1 MDRAQKGAVKRLL
14 EITVCP
20 LELGSVALPVE
31 RGRRPERMD
40 ARALIRRL
48 KALIVRRGLAGTV
61 WLREDCTGGC
71 HRAGPNVN
79 VDVFLKAPPGEEQD
93 HIAVESKSY
102 VYSLPSVDC
111 LVQIIDENLRPAR
124 SRRTRAARSERRRR
138 PPPC

>member
-1 MDRAQKGAVKRLL
+1 MKRLL

-20 LELGSVALPVE
+20 LESGSVVLPLK
-31 RGRRPERMD
+31 RGARPERMD
-40 ARALIRRL
+40 ARAITRRL
-48 KALIVRRGLAGTV
+48 KALISRRGLAETV

>member
-1 MDRAQKGAVKRLL
+1 MKRLL

-20 LELGSVALPVE
+20 LELGGVALPVE
-31 RGRRPERMD
+31 RGGRRGRMD
-40 ARALIRRL
+40 ARAIRKHLERLIQRRN
-48 KALIVRRGLAGTV
+48 LAGTV
-61 WLREDCTGGC
+61 WLREKCAGGC

-93 HIAVESKSY
+93 HVAVESKSY

-111 LVQIIDENLRPAR
+111 LARIIDENLRPAR
-124 SRRTRAARSERRRR
+124 SRRTRAARSGRRRR

>member
-1 MDRAQKGAVKRLL
+1 MKRLL

-20 LELGSVALPVE
+20 LESGSVVLPLK
-31 RGRRPERMD
+31 RGARPERMD
-40 ARALIRRL
+40 ARAITRRL
-48 KALIVRRGLAGTV
+48 KALISRGGLAETV
-61 WLREDCTGGC
+61 WLREDCAGGC

-79 VDVFLKAPPGEEQD
+79 VDVFVKAPPGEEQD

>member
-1 MDRAQKGAVKRLL
+1 MKRLL

-20 LELGSVALPVE
+20 LESGSVVLPLK
-31 RGRRPERMD
+31 RGGHPERMD
-40 ARALIRRL
+40 ARAIRKHLERLIQ
-48 KALIVRRGLAGTV
+48 RRGLAGTV
-61 WLREDCTGGC
+61 WLREDCAGGC

-79 VDVFLKAPPGEEQD
+79 VDVFVKAPPGEEQD

>member
-1 MDRAQKGAVKRLL
+1 MKRLL

-31 RGRRPERMD
+31 RGGRPRRMD
-40 ARALIRRL
+40 ARAITQRL
-48 KALIVRRGLAGTV
+48 KALIARRGLAGTV

-93 HIAVESKSY
+93 HVAVESKSY
-102 VYSLPSVDC
+102 VYSLPS
-111 LVQIIDENLRPAR
+111 LPWLAQIIDENLRSGR
-124 SRRTRAARSERRRR
+124 SRGTRAAPSGRRRR
-138 PPPC
+138 LPLY

>member
-1 MDRAQKGAVKRLL
+1 MKRRL

-31 RGRRPERMD
+31 RGEHPERMD
-40 ARALIRRL
+40 ARAIRKHLERLIQRH
-48 KALIVRRGLAGTV
+48 GLAGTV
-61 WLREDCTGGC
+61 WLRENCAGGC

-93 HIAVESKSY
+93 HVAVESRSY
-102 VYSLPSVDC
+102 VYSLPT
-111 LVQIIDENLRPAR
+111 LGWLAQIIDENLRSGR
-124 SRRTRAARSERRRR
+124 SRGTRAAPSGRRQR

>member
-1 MDRAQKGAVKRLL
+1 VKRLL

-40 ARALIRRL
+40 ARAIAQGLRDLI
-48 KALIVRRGLAGTV
+48 ARRGLTGMV
-61 WLREDCTGGC
+61 WLREDCAGGC

-93 HIAVESKSY
+93 HVAVESRSY
-102 VYSLPSVDC
+102 VYSLAS
-111 LVQIIDENLRPAR
+111 LGWLAQIIDENLRPAR
-124 SRRTRAARSERRRR
+124 SRRTRAAPSGRWRRR
-138 PPPC
+138 PLC